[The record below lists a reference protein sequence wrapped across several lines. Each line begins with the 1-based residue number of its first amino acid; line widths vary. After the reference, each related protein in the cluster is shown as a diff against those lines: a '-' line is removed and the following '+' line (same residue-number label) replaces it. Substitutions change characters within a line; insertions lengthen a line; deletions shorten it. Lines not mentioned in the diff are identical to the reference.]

1 MKESKHKMKLYHGTN
16 YSSAINIVNHG
27 IDLKYSKP
35 YLDFGPGFYTTPS
48 YDHAALAAIRTTQKY
63 NAKNNKNEEPYIV
76 EVDYKPISAMDLVIG
91 SYPRHS
97 ERWGKFVLNN
107 RLKPQMLSAYNIL
120 EHNQDG
126 KYDIC
131 YGEIADGN
139 IINIAYKVNGG
150 QVIPEDINY
159 KEFLKDNGEVYPQQY
174 SFHTLKAISCIKVL
188 SCDMINNKKKSLNA
202 RGRR

>member
-27 IDLKYSKP
+27 INLKYSKP

-97 ERWGKFVLNN
+97 ERWGKFVLNETTDAVCIQYTRAQSGWKIRYLLWRN
-107 RLKPQMLSAYNIL
+107 CGWQYN
-120 EHNQDG
+120 
-126 KYDIC
+126 
-131 YGEIADGN
+131 
-139 IINIAYKVNGG
+139 
-150 QVIPEDINY
+150 
-159 KEFLKDNGEVYPQQY
+159 
-174 SFHTLKAISCIKVL
+174 
-188 SCDMINNKKKSLNA
+188 
-202 RGRR
+202 

>member
-1 MKESKHKMKLYHGTN
+1 MKLYHGTN

-107 RLKPQMLSAYNIL
+107 RLKPQMLS
-120 EHNQDG
+120 
-126 KYDIC
+126 
-131 YGEIADGN
+131 
-139 IINIAYKVNGG
+139 
-150 QVIPEDINY
+150 
-159 KEFLKDNGEVYPQQY
+159 VY
-174 SFHTLKAISCIKVL
+174 
-188 SCDMINNKKKSLNA
+188 
-202 RGRR
+202 

>member
-150 QVIPEDINY
+150 KVIPEDINY
-159 KEFLKDNGEVYPQQY
+159 KEFLKDNGA
-174 SFHTLKAISCIKVL
+174 FLL
-188 SCDMINNKKKSLNA
+188 SNK
-202 RGRR
+202 